1 MFLPQFW
8 LQCFLIV
15 GICFYLLACGQDD
28 RLLIKIG
35 VNVPKTTAPTYTLM
49 RQAMIDQANTY
60 NAEEHLDRIEI
71 VWNGVQDGEVGK
83 NPAAME
89 RQQVTTMINQGVQVL
104 ILSTVDFRSAYAILR
119 EAKSP
124 DRPRP
129 IPVITLDTMLGSSQ
143 IRGHLAINEIR
154 LGEIAA
160 KYAVEQVE
168 GHGNILVLEGP
179 LGSPSFRQLTIGI
192 YRILDRY
199 QTIRVLSKSSLANTN
214 EGRRLTSQIIRAYA
228 QNVQA
233 VICVNSDLAVGAVES
248 VDLYGMT
255 EQIVTVGIGA
265 SRVATALIISG
276 QHDAEVDLQPYERGK
291 MALKL
296 ALDAYYDK
304 LTTTDQNQT
313 QFGPSRV
320 ITVANYTDLE
330 KMWPNLIREQQN
342 R

>member
-1 MFLPQFW
+1 M
-8 LQCFLIV
+8 
-15 GICFYLLACGQDD
+15 
-28 RLLIKIG
+28 
-35 VNVPKTTAPTYTLM
+35 PKTTAPTYTLM

-60 NAEEHLDRIEI
+60 NTEKHQDRIEI
-71 VWNGVQDGEVGK
+71 VWNGVQDGEAGK

-89 RQQVTTMINQGVQVL
+89 RQQVTTMLNQGVQVL

-129 IPVITLDTMLGSSQ
+129 VPVITLDTMLGSSQ

-168 GHGNILVLEGP
+168 GRGNILVLEGP

-192 YRILDRY
+192 YRILDQYR
-199 QTIRVLSKSSLANTN
+199 TIRVLSKSSLANTN
-214 EGRRLTSQIIRAYA
+214 EGRRLTSQIIRDYA

-233 VICVNSDLAVGAVES
+233 VICVNSDLVVGAVES
-248 VDLYGMT
+248 VNLYGMA

-296 ALDAYYDK
+296 ALDTYYDK
-304 LTTTDQNQT
+304 PLKTDQNQT
-313 QFGPSRV
+313 QFGPSRI
-320 ITVANYTDLE
+320 ITAANYTDLE
-330 KMWPNLIREQQN
+330 KMWPNLIRQQQS

>member
-1 MFLPQFW
+1 M
-8 LQCFLIV
+8 
-15 GICFYLLACGQDD
+15 
-28 RLLIKIG
+28 
-35 VNVPKTTAPTYTLM
+35 PKTTAPTYTLM

-60 NAEEHLDRIEI
+60 NTEKHQDRIEI
-71 VWNGVQDGEVGK
+71 VWNGVQDGEAGK
-83 NPAAME
+83 NPVAME
-89 RQQVTTMINQGVQVL
+89 RQQVTTMLNQGVQVL
-104 ILSTVDFRSAYAILR
+104 ILSTVDSRSAYAILR

-129 IPVITLDTMLGSSQ
+129 VPVITLDTMLGSSQ

-168 GHGNILVLEGP
+168 GRGNILVLEGP

-192 YRILDRY
+192 YRILDQYR
-199 QTIRVLSKSSLANTN
+199 TIRILSKSSSANMN
-214 EGRRLTSQIIRAYA
+214 EGRRLTSQIIRDYA

-296 ALDAYYDK
+296 ALDTYYDK
-304 LTTTDQNQT
+304 PIKTDQNQT
-313 QFGPSRV
+313 QFGPSRI
-320 ITVANYTDLE
+320 ITAANYTDLE
-330 KMWPNLIREQQN
+330 KMWPNLIREQQS

>member
-1 MFLPQFW
+1 MSLNRW
-8 LQCFLIV
+8 HLSLSSS
-15 GICFYLLACGQDD
+15 G
-28 RLLIKIG
+28 
-35 VNVPKTTAPTYTLM
+35 NVPKTTAPTYTLM

-60 NAEEHLDRIEI
+60 NTEKHQDRIEI
-71 VWNGVQDGEVGK
+71 VWNGVQDGEAGK

-89 RQQVTTMINQGVQVL
+89 RQQVTTMLNQGVQVL
-104 ILSTVDFRSAYAILR
+104 ILSTVDSRSAYAILR

-129 IPVITLDTMLGSSQ
+129 VPVITLDTMLGSSQ

-168 GHGNILVLEGP
+168 GRGNILVLEGP

-192 YRILDRY
+192 YRILDQYR
-199 QTIRVLSKSSLANTN
+199 TIRVLSKSSLANTN
-214 EGRRLTSQIIRAYA
+214 EGRRLTSQIIRDYA

-233 VICVNSDLAVGAVES
+233 VICVNSDLVVGAVES
-248 VDLYGMT
+248 VNLYGMA

-276 QHDAEVDLQPYERGK
+276 QHDAEVDLQPYERVK

-296 ALDAYYDK
+296 ALDTYYDK
-304 LTTTDQNQT
+304 PIKTDQNQT
-313 QFGPSRV
+313 QFGPSRI
-320 ITVANYTDLE
+320 ITAANYTDLE
-330 KMWPNLIREQQN
+330 KMWPNLIREQQS